1 VHDDPALIARFEA
14 APEQTL
20 HATIEDVETLSRALA
35 VKIATLTPSLDLVVG
50 VANGGL
56 LPAKIVGE
64 VLGLPV
70 SMIRVRKKGSRWK
83 QRMGRVAH
91 AIGIPPRLI
100 LWGPLRSL
108 WVIFQQRTRSL
119 EVDGDALEFDVCD
132 RRVVLV
138 DDVVETGA
146 TFRLIELRLREAGAQ
161 SVSTAAICWSAMPG
175 VPAAGARPDVH
186 LHRQIQ
192 FYPWSNNTIHR
203 GSFQAW
209 LARNGLSLWW

>member
-20 HATIEDVETLSRALA
+20 YATIEDVETLSRALA
-35 VKIATLTPSLDLVVG
+35 VRIAGLTPSADLVVG

-70 SMIRVRKKGSRWK
+70 SMVRVRKKGSRWK
-83 QRMGRVAH
+83 QRMGRVAR
-91 AIGIPPRLI
+91 AAGIPPRLI

-119 EVDGDALEFDVCD
+119 EVDGEALGFDVGG
-132 RRVVLV
+132 RRVVVV

-146 TFRLIELRLREAGAQ
+146 TFRLIETRLLGAGAQ
-161 SVSTAAICWSAMPG
+161 RVSTAAICWSQMPD
-175 VPAAGARPDVH
+175 VPAAEARPDVY

-192 FYPWSNNTIHR
+192 FYPWSNNTVHR

-209 LARNGLSLWW
+209 LTRNGLSLWW